1 MKRILLYFL
10 LVAIPWFFP
19 LNLFAQPNFPATNR
33 THVIDEAGILSVE
46 TQNSIEHLIQNHE
59 DTTGNQVMVVTVS
72 SLEGYAVSQYANE
85 AFKFYQLGQKDINN
99 GVLLLVAPNERKVH
113 IEVGYG
119 LEGAL
124 PDALCGRII
133 QSEILPHFKSGNFDT
148 GVFNGI
154 NAILQAIQGTYEA
167 PPKSNALPIWVPV
180 FMILFFVII
189 SIFLRI
195 VSGGKGGGI
204 GGVPQ
209 YGGRRYYGGGWSGG
223 GSSWSGGGGG
233 WSGGGGGFS
242 GGGGA
247 SGSW

>member
-33 THVIDEAGILSVE
+33 THLIDEAGILSVE
-46 TQNSIEHLIQNHE
+46 TQNSIEHLIQKHE

-133 QSEILPHFKSGNFDT
+133 QYEILPYFKSGNYDA
-148 GVFNGI
+148 GVTNGV
-154 NAILQAIQGTYEA
+154 NAILQSINGTYVAKQESDFI
-167 PPKSNALPIWVPV
+167 PVWFPILIIVG
-180 FMILFFVII
+180 FIILIFVL
-189 SIFLRI
+189 SLFK
-195 VSGGKGGGI
+195 VGSSGSHYGGG
-204 GGVPQ
+204 G
-209 YGGRRYYGGGWSGG
+209 RYYGGGWSGG